1 MARKPQTNANI
12 GEVKM
17 ANDEPLSNPVEVA
30 KSESHLVVMEKNG
43 ETIHVHPNN
52 IADHESLNW
61 VKVAK

>member
-1 MARKPQTNANI
+1 
-12 GEVKM
+12 M